1 MRDKINWVWRYINE
15 RPKVHA
21 VDMYSMQSACG
32 NLIEKIVTPLTVTE
46 IESTKC
52 RICKRCMRETIENNK

>member
-1 MRDKINWVWRYINE
+1 MRDKINWVWKYINE
-15 RPKVHA
+15 HNKIHA

-32 NLIEKIVTPLTVTE
+32 NPIEKIVTPLTE

-52 RICKRCMRETIENNK
+52 RICKRCIGETIENNK